1 MVEILRK
8 GIAFFG
14 QRLQLHVYTYI
25 IEVLH
30 ELTMLSSIFLKKETL
45 DVDDIYYLVLHNCLV
60 SGRSKVYIQIP
71 QA

>member
-30 ELTMLSSIFLKKETL
+30 ELTMFSSIFLTKETL
-45 DVDDIYYLVLHNCLV
+45 DVDDIYYLV
-60 SGRSKVYIQIP
+60 
-71 QA
+71 